1 MNRNI
6 LKKRVDGDLFSIEA
20 DVISH
25 MALRTSVVLV
35 RQVHMVAMSVKSSN
49 SEETEMHMHWTIS
62 IKEYKILIHVKKSGD
77 KRTTMKDSKL
87 KQNL

>member
-6 LKKRVDGDLFSIEA
+6 LKKRVDGDLFSIEE

-25 MALRTSVVLV
+25 MALRTSVVPV
-35 RQVHMVAMSVKSSN
+35 RPAHMLAMSVKSSN
-49 SEETEMHMHWTIS
+49 LEETEMHMHWTIS

-77 KRTTMKDSKL
+77 KRTTMKDFKL

>member
-6 LKKRVDGDLFSIEA
+6 LKKRVDGDLLSIEVDA
-20 DVISH
+20 ISH
-25 MALRTSVVLV
+25 MALRTSVVPV
-35 RQVHMVAMSVKSSN
+35 RPAHMLAMSVKSSN
-49 SEETEMHMHWTIS
+49 LEETEMHMHWTIS
-62 IKEYKILIHVKKSGD
+62 IKECKILIHVKKSGD